1 MSKRNDLKKRAAELE
16 ITFKGNISN
25 DALEEL
31 IKEAEAAQDTGAVA
45 SNGEKDSGQIGAPT
59 PPPGE
64 SSADAVAPGAADAAA
79 QDGAVQPG
87 AATGA
92 TEATGAAPQD
102 TPPATHA
109 TEGTQSGVPSEL
121 ASGVV
126 VRIVGPKKGRW
137 RAGRHFGKQP
147 VDVPIDDLDN
157 AARVALIAD
166 PTLTLQLFEDG
177 EPLTDAMQGGGDPEM
192 FEQAI

>member
-16 ITFKGNISN
+16 ITFKGNVSN

-59 PPPGE
+59 PP
-64 SSADAVAPGAADAAA
+64 ADENASHEVAPAGADAAA
-79 QDGAVQPG
+79 TNGAVQPG

-92 TEATGAAPQD
+92 TEATGVAPQN

-126 VRIVGPKKGRW
+126 VRITGPKKGRR

-177 EPLTDAMQGGGDPEM
+177 EPLTDAVQGGGDPEM